1 MDNEK
6 LYFAISGW
14 GEFGQIRFQE
24 TLAANE
30 QKRITLNVPAGR
42 KWVVFKY
49 RFGDIVADALNFRF
63 DNILNYFEQDIL
75 IGTELL
81 NFVVEPE
88 PFLVVIGDSG
98 SMVVTNTTAISKDF
112 SIVLDFYII
121 DDEIQGRIREVVL
134 ADRERFRAEVTKQA
148 GTGGA

>member
-14 GEFGQIRFQE
+14 GEFGQRRFQE
-24 TLAANE
+24 TLSANE

-42 KWVVFKY
+42 KWVIFRY
-49 RFGDIVADALNFRF
+49 SFGDVTADTLNFRF

-81 NFVVEPE
+81 NWPIRPE
-88 PFLVVIGDSG
+88 PYLVAIGDSG
-98 SMVVTNTTAISKDF
+98 AMVVTNTAATSQDF

-121 DDEIQGRIREVVL
+121 DDEIMGRIREFIL
-134 ADRERFRAEVTKQA
+134 KGRESFREEITGQA